1 MAILDHRGQPV
12 DTKKLTTEIATPSLA
27 GVRQAFVESVTNGL
41 TPARLG
47 AIMAAVDQGD
57 ANDYLTLAEE
67 IEERDPHY
75 RSVISTRKLAITG
88 LDVVVEAFSDDKR
101 DVEIADACA
110 ELVRDEEFSNL
121 VADQVDA
128 IGKGFA
134 VNEIDWDKSASQ
146 WRPRKYD
153 HVDQRFFMFDRATG
167 KELRLRDEAD
177 FANGIALEPF
187 KFVVHTPK
195 LKTGLAIRGGL
206 ARLAAVAFMCK
217 SYALKDWVAF
227 AEVFGQPLRLGKYD
241 VNATDAQKTAL
252 LNAVANIG
260 TDASAV
266 IPDTMLI
273 EFVEA
278 TSAVGGDKLYQGL
291 ADWLDRQVTKG
302 VLGQTATTEGTP
314 GKLGSDSA
322 QETVRFDIRTDDA
335 KKLAATLRRDI
346 IRPFVDLN
354 YGPQKNYPKLR
365 LHKQETEDLKGLA
378 DSMIPFIGVGMRVE
392 ESYMRDKFGVPEPAE
407 DALLLK
413 PPVSVM
419 PFGPVP
425 VAGEPANDEDATAID
440 PKTALN
446 GAQIKEL
453 KLIIQD
459 VAGGLLPRESGVQL
473 IVKAFPLSEQ
483 EAEEIMGEVGKGF
496 KPTPPP
502 DKGPPPPFENL
513 ASAKR
518 TAAIALMQKVVDG
531 AELTRDQRDFVA
543 MLSADGADE
552 IDRLADDSLGDWRK
566 QMDPVTDPIVKAA
579 KSATSYDDLAKKLK
593 AAKIDTTELMKALA
607 TASFKARGR
616 GAATDEA

>member
-153 HVDQRFFMFDRATG
+153 HVDQRFFMFDRTTG

-273 EFVEA
+273 EFVQA

-322 QETVRFDIRTDDA
+322 QETVRFDIRDDDA
-335 KKLAATLRRDI
+335 KKIAATLRRDV

-413 PPVSVM
+413 PPMSAM
-419 PFGPVP
+419 PFGGPSPFAPVDD
-425 VAGEPANDEDATAID
+425 EQPA
-440 PKTALN
+440 P
-446 GAQIKEL
+446 
-453 KLIIQD
+453 
-459 VAGGLLPRESGVQL
+459 ES
-473 IVKAFPLSEQ
+473 
-483 EAEEIMGEVGKGF
+483 
-496 KPTPPP
+496 
-502 DKGPPPPFENL
+502 L

-518 TAAIALMQKVVDG
+518 RAAIALMQKVVEG

-543 MLSADGADE
+543 MLSSETGDE
-552 IDRLADDSLGDWRK
+552 LDRISDDSLGAWRK
-566 QMDPVTDPIVKAA
+566 SMDPVTDPIVAAA
-579 KSATSYDDLAKKLK
+579 KNATSYDDLIKKLK
-593 AAKIDTTELMKALA
+593 TAKIDSTEFVKALA

-616 GAATDEA
+616 GDATDEA